1 MASTISAG
9 TTSGTAIAIAGD
21 TTGNL
26 ALQTNNGTT
35 AVTIDT
41 SQNVG
46 IGTTTPTGYNAA
58 NRALQIHGG
67 ANSSDIKL
75 TNTTSGTG
83 TTDGFLLQ
91 CAGADS
97 YVWNCESGNTIFGT
111 NNTERMRILA
121 NGHLSV
127 GSTIDNSV
135 IYAYLPTTAGDATTG
150 TVMSAGA
157 QSTSYTGVIYS
168 GYCSRTSTN
177 GSYALIDVL
186 NGNATGRFKVSDSG
200 NAQNTNNS
208 YGSLSDIKLKENI
221 VDASP
226 KLEDLCKVQIRNY
239 NLKNKPDEKHI
250 GVVAQELEEVF
261 AGLIEETKDT
271 DEKGQ
276 DLGTTSKA
284 VKYSVFVPMLIK
296 AIQELNAKVDA
307 QAAEIQALKAEN
319 T

>member
-1 MASTISAG
+1 
-9 TTSGTAIAIAGD
+9 
-21 TTGNL
+21 
-26 ALQTNNGTT
+26 
-35 AVTIDT
+35 
-41 SQNVG
+41 
-46 IGTTTPTGYNAA
+46 
-58 NRALQIHGG
+58 
-67 ANSSDIKL
+67 
-75 TNTTSGTG
+75 
-83 TTDGFLLQ
+83 
-91 CAGADS
+91 
-97 YVWNCESGNTIFGT
+97 
-111 NNTERMRILA
+111 MRILA

-226 KLEDLCKVQIRNY
+226 KLEDLCKVKIRNY

-296 AIQELNAKVDA
+296 AIQELNAKVT
-307 QAAEIQALKAEN
+307 ALEAKLEAK
-319 T
+319 